1 MADYRNLR
9 DMFDGGG
16 AGMSGPEFEGGG
28 LLSDIGNLLFK
39 PLGYRERMAQQQMPT
54 RAAPQ
59 PMMRQPQPQP
69 QPTQPSQPITMDEL
83 KALFARIPGPISQGP
98 IPGPVQPPQE
108 WGQPGSTVDPMTF
121 LRALGYRI

>member
-1 MADYRNLR
+1 MTYLNLR

-16 AGMSGPEFEGGG
+16 AGTSGPEFMGGG

-39 PLGYRERMAQQQMPT
+39 PLGSQHEQMATRGPMPRPPMARPQMP
-54 RAAPQ
+54 Q
-59 PMMRQPQPQP
+59 QSQQ
-69 QPTQPSQPITMDEL
+69 QPITMEEL
-83 KALFARIPGPISQGP
+83 QGLFSRIPAPVTQGP